1 METQLEGNDILYVE
15 ETPTMFFFRTTHQ
28 YHGREPTK
36 KEMKRY
42 YKRAVAPKTWKKL
55 YKTWREHQEMIGD
68 DDLSADF
75 KYYKVLPADRDIM
88 EKWEGKRRKDYMGDY
103 WRVYE
108 KVGEGHYKMFAKM
121 RCCDGNEGIRDAI
134 KDICSKRLV
143 KHIKEKMEEKCD
155 DETEKKIIQTLMMDT
170 DFVNSMMEKMRQ
182 RSESKTNIF
191 VSSVE
196 IEDTQT
202 GEIRTEIDRNIFSVE
217 PNLDDWE
224 RLGTNCISKNFGKL
238 LKAYFGGDM
247 TNNQLSE
254 FKDILKEKFPV
265 SEFPPSPQ

>member
-1 METQLEGNDILYVE
+1 E
-15 ETPTMFFFRTTHQ
+15 EVTD
-28 YHGREPTK
+28 
-36 KEMKRY
+36 EM
-42 YKRAVAPKTWKKL
+42 
-55 YKTWREHQEMIGD
+55 
-68 DDLSADF
+68 
-75 KYYKVLPADRDIM
+75 
-88 EKWEGKRRKDYMGDY
+88 
-103 WRVYE
+103 
-108 KVGEGHYKMFAKM
+108 
-121 RCCDGNEGIRDAI
+121 
-134 KDICSKRLV
+134 
-143 KHIKEKMEEKCD
+143 
-155 DETEKKIIQTLMMDT
+155 EKKIIETLMMDT
-170 DFVNSMMEKMRQ
+170 DFVNSLMEKMRM